1 MEDQKNR
8 MIRTTLC
15 ILAFSLAASASTI
28 SFSTTAGAKNGNNE
42 AVSASGSITTNA
54 NGTIT
59 VTLAD
64 TLANPTDAGQLL
76 SDLLFNIGTTPT
88 IALNTTV
95 TPTGGSLISIDGNG
109 VATSSAAAIASWGL
123 SSSGNT
129 IHLDSLVGGPSQTL
143 IGPGGN
149 GGVYT
154 NANGS
159 IAGNGPHN
167 PFMTGTATFN
177 FAVGG
182 VTDST
187 TISSPIFSFG
197 TAAGDNVT
205 GCIAGGPS
213 CTSTVVPEPMTSGL
227 VGLGVISVFF
237 LRRRGRA

>member
-1 MEDQKNR
+1 
-8 MIRTTLC
+8 MIRTVLS

-28 SFSTTAGAKNGNNE
+28 SFSTTAGAMNGNNE
-42 AVSASGSITTNA
+42 AVSASGTITTNA

-76 SDLLFNIGTTPT
+76 SDLLFNISTTPT
-88 IALNTTV
+88 IALNTTT
-95 TPTGGSLISIDGNG
+95 TPTGSLISIDGNG

-123 SSSGNT
+123 SSSGTT

-143 IGPGGN
+143 IGSGGA

-167 PFMTGTATFN
+167 PFMTGTATFT

-227 VGLGVISVFF
+227 VGLGLISVFF
-237 LRRRGRA
+237 LRRRVRA